1 MEEVL
6 FAKILIVCVCV
17 CGGGN
22 YVYSSDAEALF
33 YVTLC

>member
-17 CGGGN
+17 GGGN
-22 YVYSSDAEALF
+22 YVYSSDAEAVF

>member
-17 CGGGN
+17 GGN

>member
-6 FAKILIVCVCV
+6 FAKILIVCVC
-17 CGGGN
+17 GGI
-22 YVYSSDAEALF
+22 YVYSSDAEAVF